1 MVVKYRVRLYLI
13 TLLLLACFGVL
24 AQRMWHLTVER
35 HAEFKGKVR
44 GTKTLRARVPG
55 SRGEIKD
62 RRGDTLVAN
71 RPSFEVRINLKMLVD
86 EYRNQVREDNKRIA
100 EENKRIAEENKK
112 LPEGAQ
118 LLPKFEK
125 RETPMVPYEYFAD
138 GIKRSKE
145 EIDIVTIVNESVIES
160 LNQIGLAAP
169 YNAEQLK
176 IQFRTNRGVVP
187 WVYRR
192 DLTFEEFSQFA
203 EHRLGLP
210 GVAVSVRPVRQY
222 IYDALAC
229 HILGYVNQADEKR
242 VNDAEKKG
250 WDFFV
255 PDDYGVVGLEKTFDA
270 ELRGRPGAQTMLQD
284 EKGHIVTMLDYQE
297 PRRGNDI
304 WLTLDSRIQY
314 IAERALRESQPAIGR
329 GAVVVLDPSNGDV
342 IAMAS
347 VPSYNPNKFIPAIS
361 REDFAAYMQNAVNP
375 LYNRAVHA
383 YAPGSTYKVMISFAG
398 ILAGCEKDH
407 FNCSGGVQYG
417 NKFMKCWIADKGGA
431 HGTLGLSDALKAS
444 CNSFYYQYG
453 NRAGIGNI
461 EKAGKMFGLGQKT
474 GIELGDED
482 GGVLPTPRWL
492 KAHRP
497 RETWPTGNNAYTANT
512 SIGQGDVAASPLQL
526 AGIAA
531 AVGNGGICYKP
542 HLLKKVM
549 DGEEL
554 AREQQPL
561 IRGNFADY
569 GLTPKKL
576 ELVRK
581 GMWKVVNEDGG
592 TARASRITGV
602 EVAGKTGT
610 AQFWRE
616 ETGRDGRVSTEKDN
630 HTIYICFAPYV
641 NPKYAICIFLQ
652 GGKSGGGCSAPIA
665 KRVME
670 QALALDQNYVV
681 TPAPVKEVAGNFK
694 HIEQVSFDGVSPV
707 ALAPHEQ
714 DNDTGS
720 GADVARPT
728 RGGDSARPVPANIKH
743 DADAEGSRAINNKK
757 PARRAGQIPP
767 NQNQDGGLRRIFGRL
782 LGR

>member
-13 TLLLLACFGVL
+13 TLLLLAGFVVL
-24 AQRMWHLTVER
+24 AQRMWNLTVER
-35 HAEFKGKVR
+35 HEEFKNKIH

-86 EYRNQVREDNKRIA
+86 EYRSQVREDNKRIT

-112 LPEGAQ
+112 LPDGAQ
-118 LLPKFEK
+118 LQPKLEK
-125 RETPMVPYEYFAD
+125 RETPLVAYEFLEK
-138 GIKRSKE
+138 GIKRSKD

-169 YNAEQLK
+169 FNAEQLR

-242 VNDAEKKG
+242 VDDAEKKG

-255 PDDYGVVGLEKTFDA
+255 PDDYGVVGVEKSFDG
-270 ELRGRPGAQTMLQD
+270 ELRGRAGAQTMLQD
-284 EKGHIVTMLDYQE
+284 EKGHIVNMLDYQE

-304 WLTLDSRIQY
+304 WLTLDARIQY

-329 GAVVVLDPSNGDV
+329 GAVVVLDPANGDV

-361 REDFAAYMQNAVNP
+361 KDDFAAYMQNAVNP

-383 YAPGSTYKVMISFAG
+383 YAPGSTYKVMVAFAG
-398 ILAGCEKDH
+398 ILAGCEKHH

-417 NKFMKCWIADKGGA
+417 NKFMKCWIAEKGGS

-444 CNSFYYQYG
+444 CNCFFYQYG
-453 NRAGIGNI
+453 NRASINNI
-461 EKAGKMFGLGQKT
+461 EKAGRMFGLGQKS
-474 GIELGDED
+474 GIELSDED
-482 GGVLPTPRWL
+482 GGVLPSPKWL

-512 SIGQGDVAASPLQL
+512 SIGQGDVAASPLQM

-531 AVGNGGICYKP
+531 AVGNGGTCYKP

-549 DGEEL
+549 DGNEL
-554 AREQQPL
+554 VREQQPE
-561 IRGNFADY
+561 IRGNFADS
-569 GLTPKKL
+569 GLTPQKL

-592 TARASRITGV
+592 TAKASRIPGV

-610 AQFWRE
+610 AQFWRL
-616 ETGRDGRVSTEKDN
+616 ETHRDGSVSSEKDN
-630 HTIYICFAPYV
+630 HTLFICFAPYV
-641 NPKYAICIFLQ
+641 KPKYAICIFLQ

-670 QALALDQNYVV
+670 QALALDQNYTVNL
-681 TPAPVKEVAGNFK
+681 APVKEVPGNFNQ
-694 HIEQVSFDGVSPV
+694 IQQVSFDGVAPV

-714 DNDTGS
+714 DNDTGND
-720 GADVARPT
+720 ADVPRPT
-728 RGGDSARPVPANIKH
+728 RADAAKPLPANIKH
-743 DADAEGSRAINNKK
+743 DADVEGSRAINNKQQ
-757 PARRAGQIPP
+757 PRRAGQIQAPA
-767 NQNQDGGLRRIFGRL
+767 NQDSGLRRIFGRF

>member
-13 TLLLLACFGVL
+13 TLILLAGFVVL
-24 AQRMWHLTVER
+24 AQRMWNLTVER
-35 HAEFKGKVR
+35 HDEFKNKIR

-55 SRGEIKD
+55 SRGEIRD
-62 RRGDTLVAN
+62 RNGMTLVAN
-71 RPSFEVRINLKMLVD
+71 KPSFEVRINLKMLVD
-86 EYRNQVREDNKRIA
+86 EYRAQVREDNKHIA

-112 LPEGAQ
+112 LPSGAQ
-118 LLPKFEK
+118 LQPKLEK
-125 RETPMVPYEYFAD
+125 RETPMVPYEFLEK
-138 GIKRSKE
+138 GIKRSKD
-145 EIDIVTIVNESVIES
+145 EIDIVSIVNEAVIEP

-169 YNAEQLK
+169 FNAEHLM

-210 GVAVSVRPVRQY
+210 GVAVTVRPVRQY
-222 IYDALAC
+222 LFDSLAC
-229 HILGYVNQADEKR
+229 HALGYVNQADEKR
-242 VNDAEKKG
+242 VDDAEKKG

-255 PDDYGVVGLEKTFDA
+255 PDDYGVAGVEKSFDA

-284 EKGHIVTMLDYQE
+284 EKGHIVSMLDYKE

-304 WLTLDSRIQY
+304 WLTLDARVQY

-361 REDFAAYMQNAVNP
+361 KDDFAAYMQNQVNP
-375 LYNRAVHA
+375 LFNRAVHA
-383 YAPGSTYKVMISFAG
+383 YAPGSTYKTMISFAG
-398 ILAGCEKDH
+398 ILAGTENEH

-417 NKFMKCWIADKGGA
+417 NKYMKCWIAEKGGS
-431 HGTLGLSDALKAS
+431 HGTLGLSDGLKNS
-444 CNSFYYQYG
+444 CNCFFYQYG

-461 EKAGKMFGLGQKT
+461 EKAGKMLGMGQKT
-474 GIELGDED
+474 GIELSDED
-482 GGVLPTPRWL
+482 GGVLPTPKWL

-497 RETWPTGNNAYTANT
+497 RDNWSQASTANT
-512 SIGQGDVAASPLQL
+512 SIGQGDVQASPLQM
-526 AGIAA
+526 AGVAA
-531 AVGNGGICYKP
+531 AIGNGGACFKP
-542 HLLKKVM
+542 HLLRKVT
-549 DGEEL
+549 DGDEVV
-554 AREQQPL
+554 REQQPEA
-561 IRGNFADY
+561 RASFAES
-569 GLTPKKL
+569 GITPQKL

-592 TARASRITGV
+592 TARAARIGGV

-610 AQFWRE
+610 AQFWRL
-616 ETGRDGRVSTEKDN
+616 ETHRDGSVSSEKDN
-630 HTIYICFAPYV
+630 HTLFIAFAPYV

-665 KRVME
+665 KRVLE
-670 QALALDQNYVV
+670 QALALDQGYVV
-681 TPAPVKEVAGNFK
+681 TLAPLKEVPGNFN
-694 HIEQVSFDGVSPV
+694 HIEQVSFDGVAPV

-720 GADVARPT
+720 DADVPRPAKVEK
-728 RGGDSARPVPANIKH
+728 SRPVPANIKH
-743 DADAEGSRAINNKK
+743 DADAEGSRAINNKQ
-757 PARRAGQIPP
+757 PPPRRAGLFQAPSSTNP
-767 NQNQDGGLRRIFGRL
+767 GLLRRLFGR
-782 LGR
+782 